1 MLLRYNKIELRLFEN
16 FIKQKIKNW
25 NYEKYIKASKL
36 NKKTK
41 KKKKTNLNKN
51 KKKKK
56 ITI

>member
-41 KKKKTNLNKN
+41 KKKKLT
-51 KKKKK
+51 
-56 ITI
+56 